1 MASAVQEERK
11 PAMEVSTASA
21 PERVPDTAY
30 RGRRALVT
38 GGLGFIGSHVA
49 RRLLRLGAAVTVV
62 DALVPGYGG
71 HPFNVE
77 DVRDD
82 LRIVRR
88 DLRDAYVAEAA
99 VQGQDYVFHLAGQV
113 SHTESMS
120 EPRRDLDNNAVATL
134 SLLEAC
140 RRVNASVR
148 LAFAGTR
155 QVYGR
160 PQRTPVDE
168 SHPCAPLD
176 MNGIHKWAAEQYHQ
190 LYHDVHGIPSVI
202 LRLTNTYGPGQ
213 LVKHPRQ
220 GFIGWFVRKAVE
232 GGEIEIMGDGSQRR
246 DLNFVEDVADAL
258 LLAAATPHAWG
269 RVYNL
274 GSPEPISLEALARL
288 LIDVAGRGSFRFVPF
303 PPERKS
309 IDVGSVE
316 IDYTRI
322 RSELGWEPRVSLR
335 DGLERTVRYY
345 ERHLEHYLA

>member
-1 MASAVQEERK
+1 MSGSTE
-11 PAMEVSTASA
+11 PAPRRALDSE
-21 PERVPDTAY
+21 Y

-49 RRLLRLGAAVTVV
+49 RRLLGLGAEVTVI

-77 DVRDD
+77 DVRDE
-82 LRIVRR
+82 LHVIRG
-88 DLRDAYVAEAA
+88 DLRDATAAEAA
-99 VQGQDYVFHLAGQV
+99 VDRQDYVFHLAGQV

-120 EPRRDLDNNAVATL
+120 DPRRDLDNNALATL

-140 RRVNASVR
+140 RRVNPSTR
-148 LAFAGTR
+148 LVFSGTR

-160 PQRTPVDE
+160 PQRNPVDE
-168 SHPCAPLD
+168 THPCLPLD
-176 MNGIHKWAAEQYHQ
+176 VNGIHKWAAEQYHQ
-190 LYHDVHGIPSVI
+190 LYHDVHGIPSVV

-232 GGEIEIMGDGSQRR
+232 GREIEIMGDGTQRR
-246 DLNFVEDVADAL
+246 DLNFVDDVVEAM
-258 LLAAATPHAWG
+258 LLAAASPKAFG

-274 GSPEPISLEALARL
+274 GSRGPVSLEALARL
-288 LIDVAGRGSFRFVPF
+288 LIEVAGRGSFRFVPF

-309 IDVGSVE
+309 IDVGSIE
-316 IDYTRI
+316 IDYARI
-322 RSELGWEPRVSLR
+322 RNELGWEPRVALR

-345 ERHLEHYLA
+345 ERHLARYLE